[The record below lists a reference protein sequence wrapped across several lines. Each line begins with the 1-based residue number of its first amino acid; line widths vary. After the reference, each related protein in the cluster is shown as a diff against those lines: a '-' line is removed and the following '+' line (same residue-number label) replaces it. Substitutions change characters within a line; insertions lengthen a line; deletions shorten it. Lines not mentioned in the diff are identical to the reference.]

1 MSKWFLTVAVT
12 VTSLSISALSFASS
26 GASHDGGAG
35 GIKDPKAGWE
45 HLWHECLIDII
56 LIGVI
61 FAIITLYLLI
71 ANRRTS
77 PDQVGTAGPLSS
89 SAMLS
94 WVFIP
99 TFLFMADDFYLGVKA
114 WDLFRVYRT
123 MPEDGLEIKMDASMW
138 NFHFT
143 YPNGIELDNE
153 LVVPKGTPVVMR
165 MTSYDT
171 IHSLYPVNHW
181 VKEDAMPGRITHM
194 WFLPTE
200 VGESVLTCAEY
211 CGFGHSGMYG
221 TLIVKEQADYDRWV
235 MANTPETEMLE
246 SEGSEENL

>member
-1 MSKWFLTVAVT
+1 MK
-12 VTSLSISALSFASS
+12 
-26 GASHDGGAG
+26 G
-35 GIKDPKAGWE
+35 
-45 HLWHECLIDII
+45 
-56 LIGVI
+56 
-61 FAIITLYLLI
+61 
-71 ANRRTS
+71 
-77 PDQVGTAGPLSS
+77 
-89 SAMLS
+89 
-94 WVFIP
+94 
-99 TFLFMADDFYLGVKA
+99 

-153 LVVPKGTPVVMR
+153 LVVPKGTPVVMK
-165 MTSYDT
+165 MTSYDV

-200 VGESVLTCAEY
+200 VGESVITCAEY

-221 TLIVKEQADYDRWV
+221 KLIVKEQADYDRWV
-235 MANTPETEMLE
+235 SANSPEQSMSDSSDEHL
-246 SEGSEENL
+246 

>member
-1 MSKWFLTVAVT
+1 MKKWFLTVATAVAT
-12 VTSLSISALSFASS
+12 LSFDAIAYASS
-26 GASHDGGAG
+26 PAATGVG

-45 HLWHECLIDII
+45 HLWRECLIDITI
-56 LIGVI
+56 IGVI
-61 FAIITLYLLI
+61 FAVITLYLLI

-77 PDQVGTAGPLSS
+77 PDQVGTATPLSS

-99 TFLFMADDFYLGVKA
+99 VFLFMADDFYLGVKA

-143 YPNGIELDNE
+143 YPNGIETDNE
-153 LVVPKGTPVVMR
+153 LVVPKGTPVVMK

-200 VGESVLTCAEY
+200 VGESVITCAEY

-235 MANTPETEMLE
+235 VANTPE
-246 SEGSEENL
+246 SEGSDENL